1 MLHSTYQ
8 TGFESAKFRGPALW
22 AFGPEPWRRMDTLI
36 QSPTLPDPGARWAY
50 AVGGAV
56 VFLLGFMRTQFVGWP
71 FHPAG
76 YLISGSFGL
85 FRLWVPLFVAWLL
98 KAVIL
103 RYGGLRGYR
112 TALPFFIGM
121 VLGEFAAGFVR
132 TLLDLGFGLY
142 LPPGSGIGGL

>member
-1 MLHSTYQ
+1 
-8 TGFESAKFRGPALW
+8 
-22 AFGPEPWRRMDTLI
+22 LI
-36 QSPTLPDPGARWAY
+36 QNPTPPDLGARWAY
-50 AVGGAV
+50 LVGGV
-56 VFLLGFMRTQFVGWP
+56 VVLLLGWMRTQFVGWP

-103 RYGGLRGYR
+103 RFGGLGGYR
-112 TALPFFIGM
+112 TAPVFIGM